1 MEINDHGLFW
11 WAENDQTDGYAAGL
25 LTIDSSGLISL
36 ELHHTLPGR
45 SGIEAVFGGQSLGDA
60 GIVGCLKA
68 TGQYVLLRGLQTNG
82 GRSGL
87 ISFENFIAEE
97 CYICNQLLKFDK
109 FTRLKISLA
118 GLQEWIRPGK
128 IEHEDPSNNKISIE
142 LECNQSE
149 SWDTNL
155 GTVEIRHNFT
165 GNKPNFLS
173 HSINIGIVSELLYT
187 PKSPS
192 TSQELI
198 EWYRAIQDLLL
209 ILTNCTLTLKWPKF
223 ICSADNKNIEIGYYF
238 RRQQPADSQVKWY
251 ETLLPF
257 PRVRALFGSM
267 IDSWLL
273 KRKSL
278 GPGISLYL
286 GTRRNIRL
294 YAEHR
299 FVNLVWGLE
308 ALARRTDLSQ
318 PDESKLSEKIER
330 ITKAVGSLRDL
341 NYSDRNWL
349 KNLIKRSSER
359 PLSERLYETLKPV
372 AIDIPESNLKLFC
385 KTCADLRNDLSHHGG
400 ERTPGDYE
408 KFISG
413 VFKNSDA
420 LSKLYLLVILNLL
433 GVSATELKRII
444 YTDPNSSSFKLPFQ
458 EAGLIP
464 DEDIQKILARL
475 STKEKEEEPGEKK
488 NESNSSNL

>member
-1 MEINDHGLFW
+1 MEIHDHGLFW
-11 WAENDQTDGYAAGL
+11 WSGSTHSDGYAAGL

-45 SGIEAVFGGQSLGDA
+45 SGIEAVFGGQSLADA
-60 GIVGCLKA
+60 GVVGCLKA

-97 CYICNQLLKFDK
+97 CFVSDRLLELDK
-109 FTRLKISLA
+109 FTKLKISLD
-118 GLQEWIRPGK
+118 GLQEWIRPGRV
-128 IEHEDPSNNKISIE
+128 ECEGPLDNKVSIE
-142 LECNQSE
+142 LECNPSE

-155 GTVEIRHNFT
+155 GSVEIRHNFT
-165 GNKPNFLS
+165 GKKPDLFSYSVNA
-173 HSINIGIVSELLYT
+173 GIVSELLYT
-187 PKSPS
+187 PKSPA
-192 TSQELI
+192 TSKELI

-223 ICSADNKNIEIGYYF
+223 IWYSDNKNIEVEYYF
-238 RRQQPADSQVKWY
+238 RRQQPAYTKVKWY

-257 PRVRALFGSM
+257 PRVRDLFGSM

-308 ALARRTDLSQ
+308 ALARRTDLPQ

-330 ITKAVGSLRDL
+330 ITKAVSSLKDL

-349 KNLIKRSSER
+349 KNLIQRSSER
-359 PLSERLYETLKPV
+359 PLSERLYETLKPI

-420 LSKLYLLVILNLL
+420 LSKLYLLVILNLI
-433 GVSATELKRII
+433 GVSTSEVKRII
-444 YTDPNSSSFKLPFQ
+444 YMDPNSSSFKLPFQ

-464 DEDIQKILARL
+464 DEDIQKLLARL
-475 STKEKEEEPGEKK
+475 STKEKGEESGDEK
-488 NESNSSNL
+488 NE